1 MFIAFSPS
9 FSRLVEQGSTI
20 PCNIKSVLPD
30 DRGNFVIYPCQCAG
44 VSWFWLAL
52 ALFLPQKIC
61 HLASSLSSDSTP
73 QEAKKKSCDKMPRQ
87 TVLVL
92 SIDDNHGKLAHA
104 PISTRS
110 SPICPL
116 GKVHGRQGS
125 NKQQPLLSNNHPAE
139 TRQPGTLTRSRAC
152 TSSSGAAKHFSFC
165 SQMSQLQSP
174 LVQYFQLSRID

>member
-61 HLASSLSSDSTP
+61 HLASSRSSDSTP
-73 QEAKKKSCDKMPRQ
+73 QEAKKNSCDKTPRQ

-92 SIDDNHGKLAHA
+92 SIDGNHGKLAHA

-116 GKVHGRQGS
+116 GKVHGRQGG
-125 NKQQPLLSNNHPAE
+125 NKQQPLPPA
-139 TRQPGTLTRSRAC
+139 TTILPRPDSPGRSPAAVLARAAAAQPN
-152 TSSSGAAKHFSFC
+152 HFSFC
-165 SQMSQLQSP
+165 SQASQLQSP
-174 LVQYFQLSRID
+174 LV